1 MALYAHMI
9 THRATTF
16 VLVLLLAGCATAPPA
31 PETADVTLAPA
42 AVGAPADIPETP
54 IPSESLL
61 PLLQAEFALR
71 QRDFDQGLVLLSE
84 QAALLPDPALTR
96 RALRLAE
103 FVNDSEKATAMAVRL
118 VALDPNDGAAAA
130 AASGWLSRTG
140 QPAEALRYAGL
151 ALELGHS
158 VNIASSLGTYESL
171 DSEGRTEI
179 GEAISD
185 LATRWPDDDQV
196 AIAASLLARLEGEL
210 SLAESLIRPVLQRSP
225 DDTRA
230 IMLWTQ
236 LMLDQ
241 SSESPFELLAETV
254 STYPE
259 NQELRR
265 QYARLLGAEGDYA
278 GARAQ
283 FAILLE
289 REPDN
294 PELLSTAALL
304 DFELEYFDE
313 ALAKF
318 QRLITLQERLD
329 EAHYYVGRIEMGRD
343 RYAEAIEAFAAVGPS
358 REFRDAKAQAAQLL
372 SDTAFAS
379 DIKTFFENQRRMYPS
394 AAEQLFLLEADSLR
408 DWEGEALKAYDRG
421 LIAFPQSFSLLYG
434 RAMVHESYGKLGAM
448 ENDLRSILAQDPNH
462 AATLNAL
469 GYTLTNH
476 TQRYEE
482 AADLIERALALSPG
496 DPAILD
502 SLGWVYYKLGQ
513 YSASEA
519 LLRRAHNAFPDPEV
533 AAHLGEVLW
542 MQGRQI
548 EARDVWRAGLSKVP
562 DHPIILEAADRLGA
576 ELP

>member
-1 MALYAHMI
+1 M
-9 THRATTF
+9 
-16 VLVLLLAGCATAPPA
+16 
-31 PETADVTLAPA
+31 
-42 AVGAPADIPETP
+42 
-54 IPSESLL
+54 
-61 PLLQAEFALR
+61 
-71 QRDFDQGLVLLSE
+71 
-84 QAALLPDPALTR
+84 
-96 RALRLAE
+96 
-103 FVNDSEKATAMAVRL
+103 
-118 VALDPNDGAAAA
+118 
-130 AASGWLSRTG
+130 
-140 QPAEALRYAGL
+140 
-151 ALELGHS
+151 
-158 VNIASSLGTYESL
+158 

-185 LATRWPDDDQV
+185 LAIRWPDDDQV

-259 NQELRR
+259 NDELRR

-318 QRLITLQERLD
+318 QRLITLQERPD

-379 DIKTFFENQRRMYPS
+379 DIKTFFEDQRRMYPS
-394 AAEQLFLLEADSLR
+394 AAEQLFLLETDALR
-408 DWEGEALKAYDRG
+408 DWEGEALKAFDRG
-421 LIAFPQSFSLLYG
+421 LTAFPQSFSLLYG
-434 RAMVHESYGKLGAM
+434 RAMAHESDGKLGAT
-448 ENDLRSILAQDPNH
+448 ENRFDPC
-462 AATLNAL
+462 
-469 GYTLTNH
+469 LTWPP
-476 TQRYEE
+476 TQPP
-482 AADLIERALALSPG
+482 SP
-496 DPAILD
+496 L
-502 SLGWVYYKLGQ
+502 
-513 YSASEA
+513 
-519 LLRRAHNAFPDPEV
+519 
-533 AAHLGEVLW
+533 
-542 MQGRQI
+542 
-548 EARDVWRAGLSKVP
+548 
-562 DHPIILEAADRLGA
+562 
-576 ELP
+576 

>member
-1 MALYAHMI
+1 MM
-9 THRATTF
+9 THRTTALALTIF
-16 VLVLLLAGCATAPPA
+16 LAGCATTPPA
-31 PETADVTLAPA
+31 VETTDVAAAPVAVETPADV
-42 AVGAPADIPETP
+42 PETP
-54 IPSESLL
+54 IPSDSLL

-71 QRDFDQGLVLLSE
+71 QRDFEQGLALLSE
-84 QAALLPDPALTR
+84 QAGVLSDPALTR

-118 VALDPNDGAAAA
+118 VELDPNDGAAAA

-171 DSEGRTEI
+171 DSDGRAEI
-179 GEAISD
+179 AEAIGV
-185 LATRWPDDDQV
+185 LATRWPEDDQV
-196 AIAASLLARLEGEL
+196 AIAASLLARLEGDF
-210 SLAESLIRPVLQRSP
+210 SLAASLIRPVLERSP

-241 SSESPFELLAETV
+241 SSDSPFELLAETV
-254 STYPE
+254 SAYPE

-278 GARAQ
+278 AARAQ

-318 QRLITLQERLD
+318 EQLIALQERLD

-343 RYAEAIEAFAAVGPS
+343 RYTEAIEAFAAVGPS

-379 DIKTFFENQRRMYPS
+379 DIKTFFDNQRRLYPS

-421 LIAFPQSFSLLYG
+421 LTAFPQSFSLLYG
-434 RAMVHESYGKLGAM
+434 RAMVHESEGELDAM
-448 ENDLRSILAQDPNH
+448 EDDLRSILAQDPNH

-513 YSASEA
+513 FSASEA

-542 MQGRQI
+542 IQGRQI
-548 EARDVWRAGLSKVP
+548 EARDIWRDGLSRVP
-562 DHPIILEAADRLGA
+562 DHPIILEAVDRLGA

>member
-1 MALYAHMI
+1 MALYVHMI
-9 THRATTF
+9 THRTTAL
-16 VLVLLLAGCATAPPA
+16 VLVLLLAGCATSPPA
-31 PETADVTLAPA
+31 QEPVDVTVTPA
-42 AVGAPADIPETP
+42 AVGAPVDIPETP
-54 IPSESLL
+54 IPNESLL

-71 QRDFDQGLVLLSE
+71 QRDFDQGLALLSE
-84 QAALLPDPALTR
+84 QAALLSDPALTR

-103 FVNDSEKATAMAVRL
+103 FVNDPEKATAMAVRL
-118 VALDPNDGAAAA
+118 VELDPNDGAAAA

-158 VNIASSLGTYESL
+158 VNIATSLGTYESL
-171 DSEGRTEI
+171 DSEGRAEI

-185 LATRWPDDDQV
+185 LATRWPDDDEV
-196 AIAASLLARLEGEL
+196 AIAASLLARLEGDWN
-210 SLAESLIRPVLQRSP
+210 LAESLIRPVLQRSP

-254 STYPE
+254 SKYPE

-278 GARAQ
+278 GARTQ
-283 FAILLE
+283 FSILLE
-289 REPDN
+289 RDPDN

-313 ALAKF
+313 ALSKF
-318 QRLITLQERLD
+318 QQLITLQERLD

-343 RYAEAIEAFAAVGPS
+343 HYAEAIEAFAAVGPS

-408 DWEGEALKAYDRG
+408 DWEGE
-421 LIAFPQSFSLLYG
+421 
-434 RAMVHESYGKLGAM
+434 
-448 ENDLRSILAQDPNH
+448 
-462 AATLNAL
+462 
-469 GYTLTNH
+469 
-476 TQRYEE
+476 
-482 AADLIERALALSPG
+482 
-496 DPAILD
+496 
-502 SLGWVYYKLGQ
+502 
-513 YSASEA
+513 
-519 LLRRAHNAFPDPEV
+519 
-533 AAHLGEVLW
+533 
-542 MQGRQI
+542 
-548 EARDVWRAGLSKVP
+548 VP
-562 DHPIILEAADRLGA
+562 
-576 ELP
+576 

>member
-1 MALYAHMI
+1 MALYVHMI
-9 THRATTF
+9 THRTTAL
-16 VLVLLLAGCATAPPA
+16 VLVLLLAGCATSPPA
-31 PETADVTLAPA
+31 QEPVDVTVTPA
-42 AVGAPADIPETP
+42 AVGAPVDIPETP
-54 IPSESLL
+54 IPNESLL

-71 QRDFDQGLVLLSE
+71 QRDFDQGLALLSE
-84 QAALLPDPALTR
+84 QAALLLDPALTR

-103 FVNDSEKATAMAVRL
+103 FVNDPEKATAMAVRL
-118 VALDPNDGAAAA
+118 VELDPNDGAAAA

-140 QPAEALRYAGL
+140 QPAEALRHAGL

-158 VNIASSLGTYESL
+158 VNIATSLGTYESL
-171 DSEGRTEI
+171 DSEGRAEI
-179 GEAISD
+179 EEAISD
-185 LATRWPDDDQV
+185 LATRWPDDDEV
-196 AIAASLLARLEGEL
+196 AIAASLLARLEGDWN
-210 SLAESLIRPVLQRSP
+210 LAESLIRPVLQRSP

-254 STYPE
+254 SKYPE

-278 GARAQ
+278 GARTQ
-283 FAILLE
+283 FSILLE
-289 REPDN
+289 RDPDN

-313 ALAKF
+313 ALSKF

-343 RYAEAIEAFAAVGPS
+343 HYAEAIEAFAAVGPS

-421 LIAFPQSFSLLYG
+421 LTAFPQSFSLLYG
-434 RAMVHESYGKLGAM
+434 RAMVHESDGKLGAM
-448 ENDLRSILAQDPNH
+448 ENDLRNILAQDPNH

-513 YSASEA
+513 YSESEA
-519 LLRRAHNAFPDPEV
+519 LLREAHKAFPDPEV

-542 MQGRQI
+542 VQGRQF
-548 EARDVWRAGLSKVP
+548 EARDVWRDGLGRVP
-562 DHPIILEAADRLGA
+562 DHPIILETVKRLGA